1 MILKQKRALF
11 TGLRVE
17 EAKPLVSMPFIITSF
32 GKDQRDIGAKFAR
45 DAYSVTTTSEQ
56 KLGDTKNF

>member
-1 MILKQKRALF
+1 MTLF

-45 DAYSVTTTSEQ
+45 DAYESLQ
-56 KLGDTKNF
+56 QLQNKN